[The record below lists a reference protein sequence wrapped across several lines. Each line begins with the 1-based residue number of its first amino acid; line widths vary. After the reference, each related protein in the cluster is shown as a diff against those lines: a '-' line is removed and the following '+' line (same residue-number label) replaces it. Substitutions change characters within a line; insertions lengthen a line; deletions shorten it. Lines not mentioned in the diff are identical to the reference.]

1 MAVLKLNA
9 PAPLFTLPT
18 VDGRT
23 IALAD
28 VLQSGRPAALIFL
41 RHLGCIP
48 CREHVLEMCARHAEF
63 ERLNAQVLVISFGT
77 LPAVQQWLTA
87 TCGAFEVLLDR
98 DRAIYTAYGLERS
111 YWRSR
116 SLRTRWYYFKAW
128 LSGKKSRAAPG
139 EDTSQLGGDFV
150 VDRAGRLSLVHPSR
164 DPADRPPVARL
175 LAALTG
181 RS

>member
-1 MAVLKLNA
+1 MLTLNA

-18 VDGRT
+18 VAGRT
-23 IALAD
+23 VALAE
-28 VLQSGRPAALIFL
+28 VLHSGRPAVLIFL

-48 CREHVLEMCARHAEF
+48 CREHVLELCARQVEF
-63 ERLNAQVLVISFGT
+63 ERYHAQVLIISFGT
-77 LPAVQQWLTA
+77 LPAVQQWLQA

-98 DRAIYTAYGLERS
+98 DRAAYTAYGLERS

-116 SLRTRWYYFKAW
+116 SLRTRWYYLRAW

-164 DPADRPPVARL
+164 DPADRPPLAAL
-175 LAALTG
+175 LAALAG